1 MELVWSKLSVE
12 SGPGEFQMKSAAKG
26 ATKAAT
32 KRFTK
37 AAAKKSGGRK
47 TAKSTEAARE
57 TQVLKTMDP
66 RTRRAVKALFEL
78 KGYL

>member
-1 MELVWSKLSVE
+1 
-12 SGPGEFQMKSAAKG
+12 MKSAAKS

-32 KRFTK
+32 KRFTT
-37 AAAKKSGGRK
+37 AAAKKSSAKK
-47 TAKSTEAARE
+47 TAKSAKAARE
-57 TQVLKTMDP
+57 IQVLKTMDP

>member
-1 MELVWSKLSVE
+1 
-12 SGPGEFQMKSAAKG
+12 MKSAAKS

-37 AAAKKSGGRK
+37 AAAKKSILK
-47 TAKSTEAARE
+47 KSTTSAKVARKE
-57 TQVLKTMDP
+57 SQVLKSMDL